1 MYNIFYIFGIVIFM
15 VNTFLLFNHKYIFNA
30 IQWIVTY
37 KKLLGKDPSINEI
50 EERLKFKLLS
60 IWSLNVLLTFVWL
73 SLGLLTNEWAIFLSL
88 LLFNLVCNK
97 LFMDIKY
104 SEIKRKLL
112 FSKSLIIVFVIGF
125 LVTKY
130 LFSVIPS

>member
-1 MYNIFYIFGIVIFM
+1 M